1 MKDHLITDFLKIDDY
16 KNIKSKKYLEIPKFD
31 KNFNFS
37 KDIIFYKNWNNYKN
51 KINDMNKNIK
61 MYDYFLKQLIL
72 FLNNYHGK
80 NYSKRY
86 WEITLGFWLHWFIS
100 SISFKWKLVD
110 SLKNKKFKFFKKK

>member
-80 NYSKRY
+80 IIQKILGNYF
-86 WEITLGFWLHWFIS
+86 GFFINGLYLLFHLNGNLL
-100 SISFKWKLVD
+100 IP
-110 SLKNKKFKFFKKK
+110 